1 MAETVDESE
10 GRRVVTTTAV
20 VVAATQGGE
29 IFRPLRESDA
39 GNECLHCEHAEYRYI
54 AGDKY
59 DGNSGID
66 DDDDDSYGDYVD
78 DANDDDGDGDGDS
91 DSDSDGDSDSNG
103 DGEDGGGSDGG
114 TSYNDDDDDGHI
126 VHGDRRVARD
136 SDRLDRVLRET
147 RPRLGLRL
155 R

>member
-1 MAETVDESE
+1 MKESRNGRYSLTETVDESG

-20 VVAATQGGE
+20 VVAAAQGGKE
-29 IFRPLRESDA
+29 IFHPLRESDA

-66 DDDDDSYGDYVD
+66 DDDDGYGDYFD
-78 DANDDDGDGDGDS
+78 DADDDDGNGDGDNS
-91 DSDSDGDSDSNG
+91 DV
-103 DGEDGGGSDGG
+103 DGEGGGGSDGG
-114 TSYNDDDDDGHI
+114 TSHNDDDDGHI

-147 RPRLGLRL
+147 RPRFGLRL